1 MAQAPRAATGPQI
14 LAAVEGLKELLIQ
27 RQDMFQLAQ
36 LALERMIQVEESMRQ
51 LVERMERIE
60 RIAAQQR
67 TIDEARAERVD
78 KYVLDDAFNV
88 LGSNAQLISAFDG
101 LRDQL
106 WGLMREIKRD
116 RQEARTAL
124 SLQLGGANLAERGEA
139 NAAAAPR
146 VRHAGPA
153 EWRRG
158 GG

>member
-116 RQEARTAL
+116 RQ
-124 SLQLGGANLAERGEA
+124 
-139 NAAAAPR
+139 
-146 VRHAGPA
+146 
-153 EWRRG
+153 
-158 GG
+158 